1 MRTLSMVTSAILA
14 LAALPA
20 NAQQAPQTLD
30 GQLRKLE
37 ATGQVQPHSPTRV
50 APAEAIDSQPVNSNG
65 TVYQSLIDSQGNGA
79 IPALPLDVMTNGTV
93 TYVSGGISDEEMAML
108 KSRASEFNLHV
119 NMNTVGGAFMVTS
132 KFHVLDANNAE
143 VLRIED
149 AGPSVY
155 AHLPA
160 GKYTVEAVEGSEIKA
175 ATVNVPAKG
184 AVRTQLTFK
193 Q

>member
-1 MRTLSMVTSAILA
+1 MRTLWMVTTALMA
-14 LAALPA
+14 LATLPA

-30 GQLRKLE
+30 GQLRRLE
-37 ATGQVQPHSPTRV
+37 ATGQIQPHSPARV
-50 APAEAIDSQPVNSNG
+50 APAERMDSQPVSNGG
-65 TVYQSLIDSQGNGA
+65 TVYQSLIDSQGSGA

-132 KFHVLDANNAE
+132 KFHVLDANNTE

-149 AGPSVY
+149 AGPYVY